1 MWSVKRTVISSK
13 AQRATLRC
21 YSSASYQFSS
31 ARALGT
37 IAYIKRLL
45 CKPLNP
51 KKKVLHEICL
61 PTLKISIF
69 DQNSGFMKL
78 YIATFFQAI
87 FAQYPINSS
96 WIKFLNWSLKAKYS
110 RFYRHLG
117 FSSVQDLDVNNVTSS
132 LLCSLRT
139 NYQRLTASIPFT
151 KETSGYSSGTTIT
164 KLTHLDIY
172 EPLIHYY
179 QFQTA
184 RADLLCMQSPSPIEF
199 QRNVRFEDI
208 IITIFRL
215 VTLSDHAALW

>member
-1 MWSVKRTVISSK
+1 MNER
-13 AQRATLRC
+13 
-21 YSSASYQFSS
+21 
-31 ARALGT
+31 
-37 IAYIKRLL
+37 
-45 CKPLNP
+45 
-51 KKKVLHEICL
+51 
-61 PTLKISIF
+61 
-69 DQNSGFMKL
+69 SGGRW
-78 YIATFFQAI
+78 
-87 FAQYPINSS
+87 NR
-96 WIKFLNWSLKAKYS
+96 AKYS

-215 VTLSDHAALW
+215 VTLSDRRDLIENNIDILLGFYIASSQDIFFKRIYGKNVLIM